1 MATSVG
7 RYQYFTSGIW
17 YYKFKM
23 VFGIPRYFDHKGVG
37 DVVTS
42 EARALPLFVSSKVNQ
57 SSGEN
62 NRKPCY

>member
-1 MATSVG
+1 MELRNLSLHSNSYPKG
-7 RYQYFTSGIW
+7 FT
-17 YYKFKM
+17 
-23 VFGIPRYFDHKGVG
+23 PKGVG
-37 DVVTS
+37 DSATS